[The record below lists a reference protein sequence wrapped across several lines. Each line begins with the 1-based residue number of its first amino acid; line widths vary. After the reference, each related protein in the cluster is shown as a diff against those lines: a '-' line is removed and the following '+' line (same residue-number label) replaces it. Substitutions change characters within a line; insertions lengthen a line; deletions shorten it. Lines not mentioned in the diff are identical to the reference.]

1 MAKVVSNIQLAK
13 LVSNIPTIWENEV
26 YSALCLI
33 KKIIENINT
42 NVIPQI
48 NENSEDIE
56 SLQGNITTINN
67 ALSTINTTLTNHDK
81 RITSN
86 TSQINTINGAIE
98 TIQDQIVTINGTLAS
113 FNDRINSNTT
123 QLGNIQQ
130 TVNQHSTAIAGLGK
144 SISDLEDNVST
155 LETTVSRHTTEI
167 GNISTALPQ
176 LSDKITSVEN
186 SVSSI
191 NSKLTGYDQ
200 RITSN
205 TNQISLLK
213 TNITTI
219 NGNISD
225 MQQQINSADNTI
237 EQHTSQIG
245 KLEDRVESVEGE
257 LEGYSNKFNNLEYLT
272 EVVMDTNNL
281 FTIPDAGINYLVN
294 WGGFPPGDIIIR
306 LPAVGPGSGSYKV
319 QHIYFQW
326 PAGTKNSFNLSLQNS
341 LGNLKPFTVGNDTEG
356 LAGTGVMSIS
366 YPAGMNYE
374 ATYLGHLEI
383 VYRGSSTTN
392 NALVRLV

>member
-1 MAKVVSNIQLAK
+1 MAKV
-13 LVSNIPTIWENEV
+13 VSNIPTIWEDEV
-26 YSALCLI
+26 YSVLCLI
-33 KKIIENINT
+33 KKIIKNINT

-48 NENSEDIE
+48 NENSENIE
-56 SLQGNITTINN
+56 SLQGNIITINN
-67 ALSTINTTLTNHDK
+67 ALSTINTTLKNHDK

-98 TIQDQIVTINGTLAS
+98 TIQDQIVTINDKLAYFS
-113 FNDRINSNTT
+113 DRINSNTT
-123 QLGNIQQ
+123 QIGNIQQ
-130 TVNQHSTAIAGLGK
+130 TVNQHTTAIAGLGE

-167 GNISTALPQ
+167 GNINTALPQ
-176 LSDKITSVEN
+176 LSDRVTSVEN
-186 SVSSI
+186 SVSNI

-205 TNQISLLK
+205 TNKISQLN
-213 TNITTI
+213 TSITTI

-245 KLEDRVESVEGE
+245 KLEDSVESVEGE
-257 LEGYSNKFNNLEYLT
+257 LEGYNNKFNNLEYLT

-326 PAGTKNSFNLSLQNS
+326 PAGTKTSFKLSLQNS

-383 VYRGSSTTN
+383 VYRGSPSTN